1 MPAERTSNKPLD
13 ILAKKFMLNLFA
25 ATGHNNYAKSTN
37 LYLQSVA
44 ALEKD
49 HLEVYKQL
57 LLGKRTVRRTNNNW

>member
-1 MPAERTSNKPLD
+1 
-13 ILAKKFMLNLFA
+13 MLNLFA
-25 ATGHNNYAKSTN
+25 AAGHNNYAKSTN